1 MNDNTGAPEAEIVR
15 RNGRI
20 YKIVYLNRLPWD
32 RLCTAVKW
40 LRDHRPGYFAWLHD
54 PGVKQLMQLF
64 PGAEIPIEFEV
75 RRK

>member
-1 MNDNTGAPEAEIVR
+1 MSTESEIIR
-15 RNGRI
+15 RSGKI

-32 RLCTAVKW
+32 RLCNAIKW

-54 PGVKQLMQLF
+54 PGVRLISEMFSCEL
-64 PGAEIPIEFEV
+64 PVEFEV